1 MTTQTY
7 NGWKNYETW
16 NVALWLNG
24 EEELYRAV
32 TSLVTSDPKLTYGK
46 LIRKLGLEGQQTP
59 DGVEWLSDSLEI
71 SELEEMLEIRRS
83 AKTPINRRS

>member
-1 MTTQTY
+1 MTQTY

-32 TSLVTSDPKLTYGK
+32 TSLVTSDPNLTYGK
-46 LIRKLGLEGQQTP
+46 LIQELGLQEGQTP
-59 DGVEWLSDSLEI
+59 DGVEWLSDSLDI
-71 SELEEMLEIRRS
+71 PELEEMLEIRRS
-83 AKTPINRRS
+83 AKTRITRK

>member
-1 MTTQTY
+1 MVTQTY

-71 SELEEMLEIRRS
+71 AELEEMLEIRRS